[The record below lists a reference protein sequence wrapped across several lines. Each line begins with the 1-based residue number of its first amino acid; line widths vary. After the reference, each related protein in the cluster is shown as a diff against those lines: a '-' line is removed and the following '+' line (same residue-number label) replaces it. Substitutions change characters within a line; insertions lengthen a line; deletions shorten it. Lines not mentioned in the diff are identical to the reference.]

1 MTVGPVVS
9 DGLHV
14 SGCPTVNVS
23 RDHYVVTALF
33 LVYEACYNQ
42 YSYWAPY
49 FRLLPTQFP
58 G

>member
-1 MTVGPVVS
+1 MGPVVS